1 MFVCTSHGQKTLTKK
16 NCWCHDTA
24 LFSPPPARKCQGDDG
39 KVRGGGGKNFRGDRE
54 KTCWAQKKPRRILRS
69 FPWPCGFPLARKSES
84 EAKAAQKGMRRVN
97 FCPFVSSG
105 SLPPRRASVHSEKLH
120 FPRPWEKTK
129 SIYLLLR
136 TTNVITFVAWENL
149 CCGAWE

>member
-1 MFVCTSHGQKTLTKK
+1 MASFPPYVRVYIPRSEDPDKK

-39 KVRGGGGKNFRGDRE
+39 KVRGGGRE
-54 KTCWAQKKPRRILRS
+54 KTFVANGKKLVIGAKKARRILRS
-69 FPWPCGFPLARKSES
+69 FPWPCVFPLARKSES

-105 SLPPRRASVHSEKLH
+105 SFSPRRASVHPEKLH

-129 SIYLLLR
+129 NIYLLLR
-136 TTNVITFVAWENL
+136 TSKRQISFTFVV
-149 CCGAWE
+149 